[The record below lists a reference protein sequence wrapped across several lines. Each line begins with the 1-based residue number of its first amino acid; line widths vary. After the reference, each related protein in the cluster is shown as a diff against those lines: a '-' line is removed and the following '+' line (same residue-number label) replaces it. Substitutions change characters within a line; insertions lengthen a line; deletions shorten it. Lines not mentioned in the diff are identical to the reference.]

1 MKKKKI
7 SIISACYNEEGNIE
21 NLVHRVSTVMQALP
35 EYDYEHI
42 FVDNSSTDNSRE
54 IFNKLI
60 EQNKHITVLFM
71 ARNFGS
77 NQPSIIAGIHQAT
90 GDCVIIIDGDIQD
103 PPELIS
109 EFIKKWKEG
118 YDVVYG
124 IRKKRRGSIIRRIF
138 YALFYRIFK
147 FLSYIDIPLDA
158 GDFSLMDKRIVNII
172 KSFPERD
179 IYLRGLRAWVGFK
192 QIGIEYT
199 RDDRTAG
206 KTSNSFFANFTW
218 VKKAIV
224 NFSNKPLEYVSTLA
238 SIVTVITL
246 IASCVYLYLF
256 FKYPAPR
263 GFYTIFMT
271 LLIFN
276 SIQLLVLS
284 VISEYLVRI
293 FQEVKA
299 RPIYIISEVWNK
311 DSIEKK
317 DKTVIPISPARGE
330 TLVAQGIESPASDLQ
345 LQKTYPCANK
355 KSEN

>member
-1 MKKKKI
+1 
-7 SIISACYNEEGNIE
+7 
-21 NLVHRVSTVMQALP
+21 
-35 EYDYEHI
+35 
-42 FVDNSSTDNSRE
+42 
-54 IFNKLI
+54 
-60 EQNKHITVLFM
+60 
-71 ARNFGS
+71 
-77 NQPSIIAGIHQAT
+77 
-90 GDCVIIIDGDIQD
+90 
-103 PPELIS
+103 
-109 EFIKKWKEG
+109 
-118 YDVVYG
+118 
-124 IRKKRRGSIIRRIF
+124 
-138 YALFYRIFK
+138 
-147 FLSYIDIPLDA
+147 
-158 GDFSLMDKRIVNII
+158 
-172 KSFPERD
+172 
-179 IYLRGLRAWVGFK
+179 
-192 QIGIEYT
+192 
-199 RDDRTAG
+199 
-206 KTSNSFFANFTW
+206 
-218 VKKAIV
+218 V